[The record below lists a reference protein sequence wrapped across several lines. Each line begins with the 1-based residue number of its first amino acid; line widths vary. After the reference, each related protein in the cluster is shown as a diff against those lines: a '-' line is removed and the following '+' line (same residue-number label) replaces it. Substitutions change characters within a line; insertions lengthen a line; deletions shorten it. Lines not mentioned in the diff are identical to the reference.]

1 MARQFILIMTDTTR
15 KDMVG
20 AYGIEPRMKTPNLDK
35 LAERGLRYDNAYTCQ
50 PVCGPARSAIF
61 TGTFPHSNGMVTNC
75 VPLGDNVKTIG
86 QRLRDN
92 GIQAAYVGKWHLDG
106 GDYFGLGRCPDG
118 WDPDYWFDM
127 HNYLE
132 HMSDEDRIRSRFEWG
147 LIADIQPPS
156 LELRTAII
164 RKKAEIYN
172 IQLPDDIIDYLSDC
186 KDRGMEVATLARR
199 LVAIKVFFRYL
210 FQERIIGADITDVM
224 DSPKLWR
231 ILPEFMSTAEVD
243 AFLNAFSANSKDPL
257 TLRNRCI
264 LEMMYA
270 CGLRVSETAGLKLGS
285 LNFDEDIVR
294 VFGKGSKERIVPM
307 GRTAVG
313 ILRRYL
319 EKSRPELISS
329 PEEPMLFV
337 SNRGKPL
344 NRERI
349 WAVVKDAAK
358 IAGIKKN
365 IHPHTLRHSFA
376 SHLLENGA
384 DLRIIQE
391 MLGHADISTTQIYTH
406 VDQQRLLSVHKKF
419 HPRA

>member
-1 MARQFILIMTDTTR
+1 MFDRDLNLFIDYLVT
-15 KDMVG
+15 
-20 AYGIEPRMKTPNLDK
+20 
-35 LAERGLRYDNAYTCQ
+35 ERGL
-50 PVCGPARSAIF
+50 S
-61 TGTFPHSNGMVTNC
+61 SNT
-75 VPLGDNVKTIG
+75 T
-86 QRLRDN
+86 
-92 GIQAAYVGKWHLDG
+92 AAYRSDLEEFRDWLTERGFKEWSQVDREAILDYL
-106 GDYFGLGRCPDG
+106 DAERDLGR
-118 WDPDYWFDM
+118 
-127 HNYLE
+127 E
-132 HMSDEDRIRSRFEWG
+132 
-147 LIADIQPPS
+147 
-156 LELRTAII
+156 T
-164 RKKAEIYN
+164 
-172 IQLPDDIIDYLSDC
+172 
-186 KDRGMEVATLARR
+186 ATLARR
-199 LVAIKVFFRYL
+199 LVAVKMLSRFLTEEGILKKDVT
-210 FQERIIGADITDVM
+210 AVM

-270 CGLRVSETAGLKLGS
+270 CGLRVSETACLKLGS

>member
-1 MARQFILIMTDTTR
+1 MAVTR
-15 KDMVG
+15 
-20 AYGIEPRMKTPNLDK
+20 
-35 LAERGLRYDNAYTCQ
+35 
-50 PVCGPARSAIF
+50 
-61 TGTFPHSNGMVTNC
+61 
-75 VPLGDNVKTIG
+75 
-86 QRLRDN
+86 
-92 GIQAAYVGKWHLDG
+92 
-106 GDYFGLGRCPDG
+106 
-118 WDPDYWFDM
+118 
-127 HNYLE
+127 
-132 HMSDEDRIRSRFEWG
+132 
-147 LIADIQPPS
+147 
-156 LELRTAII
+156 
-164 RKKAEIYN
+164 
-172 IQLPDDIIDYLSDC
+172 DDIIDYLSDC

-270 CGLRVSETAGLKLGS
+270 CGLRVSETACLKLGS

-391 MLGHADISTTQIYTH
+391 MHADISTTQIYTH

>member
-1 MARQFILIMTDTTR
+1 
-15 KDMVG
+15 
-20 AYGIEPRMKTPNLDK
+20 
-35 LAERGLRYDNAYTCQ
+35 
-50 PVCGPARSAIF
+50 
-61 TGTFPHSNGMVTNC
+61 
-75 VPLGDNVKTIG
+75 
-86 QRLRDN
+86 
-92 GIQAAYVGKWHLDG
+92 
-106 GDYFGLGRCPDG
+106 
-118 WDPDYWFDM
+118 
-127 HNYLE
+127 
-132 HMSDEDRIRSRFEWG
+132 
-147 LIADIQPPS
+147 
-156 LELRTAII
+156 
-164 RKKAEIYN
+164 
-172 IQLPDDIIDYLSDC
+172 
-186 KDRGMEVATLARR
+186 MEVATLARR

-329 PEEPMLFV
+329 QEEPMLFV

-358 IAGIKKN
+358 IAGIKK
-365 IHPHTLRHSFA
+365 IFTRILCAIPLPAICWKTAPICGSFRRCWGMRTSARRRFTLMWISSGSCPFIRNFI
-376 SHLLENGA
+376 
-384 DLRIIQE
+384 R
-391 MLGHADISTTQIYTH
+391 GHN
-406 VDQQRLLSVHKKF
+406 
-419 HPRA
+419 

>member
-1 MARQFILIMTDTTR
+1 MERALEHFIGYLS
-15 KDMVG
+15 
-20 AYGIEPRMKTPNLDK
+20 L
-35 LAERGLRYDNAYTCQ
+35 ERGLVKNSVLAYRSDLSDFIAYLK
-50 PVCGPARSAIF
+50 ARSISSYMA
-61 TGTFPHSNGMVTNC
+61 VT
-75 VPLGDNVKTIG
+75 
-86 QRLRDN
+86 R
-92 GIQAAYVGKWHLDG
+92 
-106 GDYFGLGRCPDG
+106 
-118 WDPDYWFDM
+118 
-127 HNYLE
+127 
-132 HMSDEDRIRSRFEWG
+132 
-147 LIADIQPPS
+147 
-156 LELRTAII
+156 
-164 RKKAEIYN
+164 
-172 IQLPDDIIDYLSDC
+172 DDIIDYLSDC

-270 CGLRVSETAGLKLGS
+270 CGLRVSETACLKLGS

-391 MLGHADISTTQIYTH
+391 MLGHADISSTQVYSKL
-406 VDQQRLLSVHKKF
+406 VDQELKSVYRKA

>member
-1 MARQFILIMTDTTR
+1 MERALEHFIGYLS
-15 KDMVG
+15 
-20 AYGIEPRMKTPNLDK
+20 L
-35 LAERGLRYDNAYTCQ
+35 ERGLVKNSVLAYRSDLSDFIAYLK
-50 PVCGPARSAIF
+50 ARSISSYMA
-61 TGTFPHSNGMVTNC
+61 VT
-75 VPLGDNVKTIG
+75 
-86 QRLRDN
+86 R
-92 GIQAAYVGKWHLDG
+92 
-106 GDYFGLGRCPDG
+106 
-118 WDPDYWFDM
+118 
-127 HNYLE
+127 
-132 HMSDEDRIRSRFEWG
+132 
-147 LIADIQPPS
+147 
-156 LELRTAII
+156 
-164 RKKAEIYN
+164 
-172 IQLPDDIIDYLSDC
+172 DDIIDYLSDC

-210 FQERIIGADITDVM
+210 FQERIIGADITDV
-224 DSPKLWR
+224 
-231 ILPEFMSTAEVD
+231 
-243 AFLNAFSANSKDPL
+243 
-257 TLRNRCI
+257 RCI

>member
-1 MARQFILIMTDTTR
+1 
-15 KDMVG
+15 
-20 AYGIEPRMKTPNLDK
+20 
-35 LAERGLRYDNAYTCQ
+35 
-50 PVCGPARSAIF
+50 
-61 TGTFPHSNGMVTNC
+61 
-75 VPLGDNVKTIG
+75 
-86 QRLRDN
+86 
-92 GIQAAYVGKWHLDG
+92 
-106 GDYFGLGRCPDG
+106 
-118 WDPDYWFDM
+118 
-127 HNYLE
+127 
-132 HMSDEDRIRSRFEWG
+132 
-147 LIADIQPPS
+147 
-156 LELRTAII
+156 
-164 RKKAEIYN
+164 
-172 IQLPDDIIDYLSDC
+172 
-186 KDRGMEVATLARR
+186 
-199 LVAIKVFFRYL
+199 
-210 FQERIIGADITDVM
+210 
-224 DSPKLWR
+224 
-231 ILPEFMSTAEVD
+231 
-243 AFLNAFSANSKDPL
+243 
-257 TLRNRCI
+257 
-264 LEMMYA
+264 MMYA